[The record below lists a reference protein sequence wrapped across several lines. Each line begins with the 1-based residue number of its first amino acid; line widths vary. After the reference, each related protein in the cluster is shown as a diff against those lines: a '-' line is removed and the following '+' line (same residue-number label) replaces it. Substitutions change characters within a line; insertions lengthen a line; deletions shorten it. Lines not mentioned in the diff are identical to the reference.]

1 MYTLAQRLRIYLR
14 LFAARDD
21 LHVWVHTW
29 ETPTQPGEPLPDE
42 PAAFLRDHA
51 LRFAWSFEPPYA
63 TLPSGDGGRL
73 LLHPGH
79 GEGWLTAQE
88 RWLEGMDASLL
99 IDACVE
105 EGLTFLAIP
114 EGAST
119 QDATPVFYN
128 ANDETL
134 RPFDSLEDY
143 LTQGARR
150 AFTWY
155 WQADPPDESDALL
168 QRLDAA
174 SLPARSGDQALL
186 DGLQRQGASSEEAAA
201 LLAWLGDDARRLI
214 PAA

>member
-1 MYTLAQRLRIYLR
+1 MPPLAERLRLYLQ
-14 LFAARDD
+14 LFANRPD

-29 ETPTQPGEPLPDE
+29 ETPAAPGEPLPHE
-42 PAAFLRDHA
+42 PAAFLHDHSV
-51 LRFAWSFEPPYA
+51 RFAWSFEPPYGD
-63 TLPSGDGGRL
+63 LPSGDGGRL

-79 GEGWLTAQE
+79 GEGWLTSNQ

-105 EGLTFLAIP
+105 EALTFLAVP
-114 EGAST
+114 EGSST
-119 QDATPVFYN
+119 QDAVVTFYN

-155 WQADPPDESDALL
+155 WQADPPYESDDLL
-168 QRLDAA
+168 ARLDAA
-174 SLPARSGDQALL
+174 SLPANSDAEAILS
-186 DGLQRQGASSEEAAA
+186 GLQRQGASPEEAAT

-214 PAA
+214 PTP